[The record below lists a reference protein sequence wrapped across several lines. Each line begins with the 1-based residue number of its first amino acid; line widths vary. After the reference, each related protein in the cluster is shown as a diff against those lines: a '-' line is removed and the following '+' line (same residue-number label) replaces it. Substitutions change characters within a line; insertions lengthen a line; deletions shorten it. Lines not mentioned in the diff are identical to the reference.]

1 MPTSPDR
8 AHPSQDAP
16 GGTPGRIARVAWPAG
31 LSALTLVVGL
41 GIGLYQLARSN
52 RPHELTAAPYVAL
65 LLAVSVGF
73 SALGLARLLAAW
85 RDRERRRLGI
95 AHTLLALALA
105 LLLAL
110 GVLYFL
116 AAAGTAIEILTG

>member
-1 MPTSPDR
+1 MPTPHDT
-8 AHPSQDAP
+8 AHPSPHEPLSARAP
-16 GGTPGRIARVAWPAG
+16 IARVAWPAG
-31 LSALTLVVGL
+31 LSAATLVVGL
-41 GIGLYQLARSN
+41 GVGLYQLSRSN

-65 LLAVSVGF
+65 LLAVSVAL
-73 SALGLARLLAAW
+73 SVLGLLRLRAVW
-85 RDRERRRLGI
+85 RDRARQRLVFT
-95 AHTLLALALA
+95 HTLLAFARV